1 VRDFN
6 LVEHPVEIKVSLG
19 NTIHVGGLTSGLVK
33 SDCPG
38 NYLLQTTIDRGVKRG
53 KPGVTRIPWMQIL
66 LPCTQRELFEG
77 PIVVGETV
85 VCKKRANL
93 NSIARCP
100 SLLLR

>member
-1 VRDFN
+1 MREFN

-19 NTIHVGGLTSGLVK
+19 TTIHVGGLTSGLVK

-38 NYLLQTTIDRGVKRG
+38 TPADDHRQWSQER
-53 KPGVTRIPWMQIL
+53 KPGVARIPWMQIL